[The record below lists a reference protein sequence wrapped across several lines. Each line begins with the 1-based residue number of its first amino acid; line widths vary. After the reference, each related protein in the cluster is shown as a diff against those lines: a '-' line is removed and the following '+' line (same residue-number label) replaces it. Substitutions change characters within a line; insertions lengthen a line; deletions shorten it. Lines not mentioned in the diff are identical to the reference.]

1 MNSADNV
8 ISSLV
13 TSIRNLENN
22 IDALKA
28 DLESAKEKSR
38 ASSAQKLHNLP
49 VTALTGDLKV
59 VRDRNKNIHANQH
72 DLDCQ
77 RYGTRAQANG
87 EIIFNS
93 QVDPLSGFKRAN
105 HVIEI
110 TSNPSRGTGCF
121 GRRVR

>member
-28 DLESAKEKSR
+28 DLARAKEQSR

-59 VRDRNKNIHANQH
+59 VQDRNKNSHVNQH
-72 DLDCQ
+72 DLNCQ
-77 RYGTRAQANG
+77 RYGTLKLQWCKY
-87 EIIFNS
+87 INS
-93 QVDPLSGFKRAN
+93 QVHLLSGLKRSKEQCKKY
-105 HVIEI
+105 HPTCCIV
-110 TSNPSRGTGCF
+110 
-121 GRRVR
+121 